1 MLDLAAEGRFGRRR
15 TLGLAE
21 VATLQAMK
29 TGALIEFAC
38 RAGAILGRADAAQTE
53 ALVRYGRAVGQAF
66 QIADDLIDVESD
78 SATAGKATGKD
89 AAAGKATFLAV
100 LGRDAAV
107 AKLSALVDEAT
118 RALDALAQD
127 TSVLR
132 AAATF
137 IAARRK

>member
-1 MLDLAAEGRFGRRR
+1 
-15 TLGLAE
+15 
-21 VATLQAMK
+21 MK

-53 ALVRYGRAVGQAF
+53 TLVRYGRAVGQAF

-107 AKLSALVDEAT
+107 AKLAALIDEAA
-118 RALDALAQD
+118 RALDTLTPD

-132 AAATF
+132 AAARF